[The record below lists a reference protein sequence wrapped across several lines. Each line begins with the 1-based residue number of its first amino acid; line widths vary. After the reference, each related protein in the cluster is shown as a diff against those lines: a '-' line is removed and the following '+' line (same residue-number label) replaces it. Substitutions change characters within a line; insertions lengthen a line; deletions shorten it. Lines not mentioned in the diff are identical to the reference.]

1 MDQIPGQLLAIIVP
15 LAVLQF
21 GLLVWALIDLT
32 RAERRVRGDSKVVWA
47 LIIIFIGFF
56 GPLLYFVVGRE
67 A

>member
-1 MDQIPGQLLAIIVP
+1 MEWLGLILP
-15 LAVLQF
+15 LVVLQL

-32 RAERRVRGDSKVVWA
+32 QPDRRVRGDSKVVWA

-56 GPLLYFVVGRE
+56 GPLLYFLVGRE